1 MAGIKTVIV
10 DDEELARH
18 LLREYLRSED
28 DIEIVAECGNGFE
41 GVRAANE
48 LSPHLMFLDVQMP
61 KLDGF
66 EVLDL
71 IDREIAVIFVTAY
84 DQYAMKAFDAAAV
97 DYLLKPFSQD
107 RFRAALDRARRRL
120 AEKQK
125 MPEPAELRA
134 AAAVPGQFA
143 HRIVVKDGARIHI
156 IPVEKLEYAEA
167 QDDYVELHSEK
178 KSWLK
183 QLSMASLESS
193 LDPARFVRVHRSYLL
208 NVEKIVKIEP
218 YTKDTKLA
226 VLADGTQIPISRAG
240 YTRLK
245 ELMAID

>member
-1 MAGIKTVIV
+1 MAAIKAVIV

-18 LLREYLRSED
+18 LLREYLRAEP
-28 DIEIVAECGNGFE
+28 DIEIVGECGNGFE

-48 LSPHLMFLDVQMP
+48 LNPNLMFLDVQMP

-125 MPEPAELRA
+125 MPEPAELKA
-134 AAAVPGQFA
+134 AATAPGQFA
-143 HRIVVKDGARIHI
+143 HRVVVKDGARIHI

-167 QDDYVELHSEK
+167 QDDYVALHSEK

-240 YTRLK
+240 YARLR

>member
-1 MAGIKTVIV
+1 MGAIRAVIV

-18 LLREYLRSED
+18 LLREYLRPEQ

-48 LSPHLMFLDVQMP
+48 LSPNLMFLDVQMP
-61 KLDGF
+61 KLDGL

-125 MPEPAELRA
+125 MPDPVELKA
-134 AAAVPGQFA
+134 AASPPGQYA
-143 HRIVVKDGARIHI
+143 QRVVVKDGARIHI
-156 IPVEKLEYAEA
+156 IPAEKLEYAEA
-167 QDDYVELHSEK
+167 QDDYVALHSEK

-183 QLSMASLESS
+183 QLSMTNLEST

-208 NVEKIVKIEP
+208 NVDKIVKIEP
-218 YTKDTKLA
+218 YTKDTRLA
-226 VLADGTQIPISRAG
+226 VLMDGTQIPISRAG

-245 ELMAID
+245 ELMDID

>member
-1 MAGIKTVIV
+1 MAGIKAVIV

-18 LLREYLRSED
+18 LLREYLRGEP

-48 LSPHLMFLDVQMP
+48 LSPNLMFLDVQMP
-61 KLDGF
+61 KLDGL

-125 MPEPAELRA
+125 MPEPAELKA
-134 AAAVPGQFA
+134 AATAPGQFA

-156 IPVEKLEYAEA
+156 IPVEKLDYAEA
-167 QDDYVELHSEK
+167 QDDYVALHSEK

-183 QLSMASLESS
+183 QLSMAGLEAS

-226 VLADGTQIPISRAG
+226 VLADGAQIPISRSG
-240 YTRLK
+240 YARLK

>member
-1 MAGIKTVIV
+1 MAAIRAVIV

-18 LLREYLRSED
+18 LLREYLRGEP

-48 LSPHLMFLDVQMP
+48 LNPGLMFLDVQMP

-97 DYLLKPFSQD
+97 DYLLKPFGQD

-125 MPEPAELRA
+125 MPPSSELKA
-134 AAAVPGQFA
+134 AASGPGQFA
-143 HRIVVKDGARIHI
+143 QRVVVKDGARIHI
-156 IPVEKLEYAEA
+156 IPVEKLDYAEA
-167 QDDYVELHSEK
+167 QDDYVALHSEK

-183 QLSMASLESS
+183 QLSMSSLEST

-208 NVEKIVKIEP
+208 NVEKILKIEP

-226 VLADGTQIPISRAG
+226 VLVDGAQIPISRAG
-240 YTRLK
+240 YARLK
-245 ELMAID
+245 ELMDIG